1 MAGILAALCVYS
13 RGTVTE
19 SQVQAIA
26 QPADSEP
33 AEPQEQ
39 RVTPLE
45 LFLDLVFVLAI
56 TQVTGYVSH
65 DPTWSRL
72 FEGLAIL
79 AVAWWV
85 WSAYAWLGN
94 TAGSD
99 EGLARV
105 VLMAAAAGM
114 LIASLAVPHA
124 FGSDALLFGIA
135 ILVVRMIHLGAYAL
149 IARSRGDSDLVAVVS
164 GLAQS
169 VLPASVVLVIAGTQD
184 GLAQALLWAAALTVD
199 YGGLAVRGTRGWSV
213 QPGHFA
219 ERHGL
224 IIIIALGESVV
235 SLGVASSG
243 IELTAGVIT
252 AALLGIAVVAA
263 MWWAYFDVVALVA
276 ERRLRAA
283 EPHARVLMARDSY
296 TYLHLPMVAGIVVF
310 AVGVKLTLAHPGA
323 ELDAVPAVALCG
335 GVGLYLLAL
344 STFKRRN
351 IGSFNYPRLVATAVL
366 AGLAPLATVLPAL
379 LSLALVATV
388 VTLLI
393 GYEVARYAAARDR
406 IRHAV

>member
-1 MAGILAALCVYS
+1 MTDIEV
-13 RGTVTE
+13 GTAVQ
-19 SQVQAIA
+19 QVAE
-26 QPADSEP
+26 EP

-72 FEGLAIL
+72 VEGLAIL

-99 EGLARV
+99 EGIARV
-105 VLMAAAAGM
+105 VLLAAAAGM
-114 LIASLAVPHA
+114 LVASLSVPHA
-124 FGSDALLFGIA
+124 FGSDGLLFGIA
-135 ILVVRMIHLGAYAL
+135 ILVVRTTHLVAYSL
-149 IARSRGDSDLVAVVS
+149 LARLRGDPDLVQVVL

-169 VLPASVVLVIAGTQD
+169 ILPASILLVIAGTQD
-184 GLAQALLWAAALTVD
+184 GAAQALLWAAALLVD
-199 YGGLAVRGTRGWSV
+199 YGGLALRGTRGWTV

-243 IELTAGVIT
+243 IHLTAGVVA
-252 AALLGIAVVAA
+252 AALFGITVVGA
-263 MWWAYFDVVALVA
+263 MWWAYFDVVAIVA

-296 TYLHLPMVAGIVVF
+296 TYMHLPMVAGIIVF
-310 AVGVKLTLAHPGA
+310 AVGVKLTLEDPSAQL
-323 ELDAVPAVALCG
+323 EAVPAAALCG
-335 GVGLYLLAL
+335 GLAL
-344 STFKRRN
+344 YFFTLSAFKRRN
-351 IGSFNYPRLVATAVL
+351 IGSFNYPRLVATAILVAL
-366 AGLAPLATVLPAL
+366 TPLATSAAAL
-379 LSLALVATV
+379 LSLGLVMLV
-388 VTLLI
+388 SIGLI
-393 GYEVARYAAARDR
+393 AYEVTRYAEARDR
-406 IRHAV
+406 IRHAA

>member
-1 MAGILAALCVYS
+1 MTDIEVGAAVAQ
-13 RGTVTE
+13 VTE
-19 SQVQAIA
+19 
-26 QPADSEP
+26 EP

-99 EGLARV
+99 EGIARV
-105 VLMAAAAGM
+105 VLLTAAAGM
-114 LIASLAVPHA
+114 LVASLAVPHA
-124 FGSDALLFGIA
+124 FGSDALLFAIA
-135 ILVVRMIHLGAYAL
+135 ILAVRTTHLAAYAL
-149 IARSRGDSDLVAVVS
+149 LARSRGDRDLGQAVL

-169 VLPASVVLVIAGTQD
+169 ILPASILLVIAGTQD
-184 GLAQALLWAAALTVD
+184 GTAQALLWAAALLVD
-199 YGGLAVRGTRGWSV
+199 YGGLALRGTRGWTV

-243 IELTAGVIT
+243 IHLTAGVVA
-252 AALLGIAVVAA
+252 AALFGITVVGA
-263 MWWAYFDVVALVA
+263 MWWAYFDVVAIVA
-276 ERRLRAA
+276 ERKLRAA
-283 EPHARVLMARDSY
+283 EPHERVLMARDSY
-296 TYLHLPMVAGIVVF
+296 TYMHLPMVAGIIVF
-310 AVGVKLTLAHPGA
+310 AVGVKLTLENPSAQ
-323 ELDAVPAVALCG
+323 LDTVPAVALCG
-335 GVGLYLLAL
+335 GLAVYFFTL
-344 STFKRRN
+344 SAFKRRN
-351 IGSFNYPRLVATAVL
+351 IGSFNYPRLVATAILVAL
-366 AGLAPLATVLPAL
+366 TPLATSAPAL
-379 LSLALVATV
+379 LSLGL
-388 VTLLI
+388 VTLVGIGLI
-393 GYEVARYAAARDR
+393 AYEVTRYAEARDR
-406 IRHAV
+406 IRHAA